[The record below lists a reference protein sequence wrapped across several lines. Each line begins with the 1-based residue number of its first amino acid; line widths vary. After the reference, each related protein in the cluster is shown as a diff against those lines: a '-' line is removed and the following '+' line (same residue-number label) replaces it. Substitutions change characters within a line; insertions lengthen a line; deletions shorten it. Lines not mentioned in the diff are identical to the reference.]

1 MMIYITFT
9 EISSV
14 GTTDITDEELD
25 TPSVDEDYVDRTR
38 ANSQERVE
46 DKNIEKVGTHL
57 L

>member
-1 MMIYITFT
+1 MIYITFT